1 MNEFLYLSNLDCRN
15 INLQIIKSFSLLILN
30 VSNPQTIYYI
40 FSNNFINQILVNDY
54 EKYDE
59 EFVSHYVNFLKSLS
73 SKLDPTIIQFF
84 FHKQY
89 NSFPLCSA
97 TLKLYNYPD
106 SMIKNTVRNII
117 LFFLKLKYEPIL
129 DYFCSLPSV
138 SYFPFLALSFRD
150 LIIKLNEEIMTDDNN
165 YQGLHSVQD
174 DIIIDILYFQ
184 DIFSLKIL
192 KISNLLLNS
201 LFYYT
206 ILPLLCGSLVSV
218 NRPKIGISTAL
229 YVLIILFEYVKDESF
244 LNALYS
250 VLFLNKISRKII
262 RLIKEYPNNIKNYYS
277 CWNEQ
282 KKASFPSYFD
292 YVSLNFSEPFISLLV
307 SNSTNY
313 LGETMMSDYKEIND
327 IKKTIKKKLK
337 DGFDLNNTQHYQIVL
352 QEVLKHMSKSEL
364 DIMINYHK
372 NLSVATGHNVGLFSD
387 DYKKN
392 SFSMMMHKMFY
403 KIKAEQDYL
412 ANLNDLAND
421 TDGGQL
427 ITLNLMNNEVKQ
439 NIFSY
444 LRSKDDTL
452 IILVST
458 LIFTCQQ
465 KNISN
470 ELQIVCGLAKAESH
484 KNSNYNTKEVLNQIF
499 DNNEYNKVSDEFE
512 MLELETNEVTN
523 KTDKVEKTIKQDLKI
538 NEFLDIDLT
547 QIISKVNNIESD
559 NNKPLNEDK
568 KESKITN
575 KKANLMDFYDK
586 VNKEN
591 LYFDNNFIFNE
602 LKCAE
607 QACYDK
613 NLIDSLIEVRHL
625 ILIYKKF
632 LAS

>member
-1 MNEFLYLSNLDCRN
+1 MNEFLYLSNLENRN

-97 TLKLYNYPD
+97 ALKLYNYPD

-117 LFFLKLKYEPIL
+117 LSLFKLKYEPIL

-138 SYFPFLALSFRD
+138 SYFPFLALAFRD
-150 LIIKLNEEIMTDDNN
+150 LILKLNEEIMTDDNT
-165 YQGLHSVQD
+165 YQGLHAVQD
-174 DIIIDILYFQ
+174 DITIDILYFQ
-184 DIFSLKIL
+184 DIFSLKIT
-192 KISNLLLNS
+192 KISNLLANS

-244 LNALYS
+244 INTLYS
-250 VLFLNKISRKII
+250 VLFLNKISRKIN
-262 RLIKEYPNNIKNYYS
+262 RMLKDYPNPIKNYFS

-282 KKASFPSYFD
+282 KKASFPSYFE
-292 YVSLNFSEPFISLLV
+292 YVCLNFSEPFISLLV
-307 SNSTNY
+307 SSSTNY
-313 LGETMMSDYKEIND
+313 QGEDMMSDYKEINE
-327 IKKTIKKKLK
+327 IKKIIKKKLK

-372 NLSVATGHNVGLFSD
+372 NLSIATGHNVGLFSD
-387 DYKKN
+387 DYKKH
-392 SFSMMMHKMFY
+392 SFLMMMHKMFF
-403 KIKAEQDYL
+403 KIKAEQEYL
-412 ANLNDLAND
+412 ANLDDLAND
-421 TDGGQL
+421 IEGGQL
-427 ITLNLMNNEVKQ
+427 KTLNLMNNEVKQ

-452 IILVST
+452 IILVSM
-458 LIFTCQQ
+458 LIFICQK
-465 KNISN
+465 KNIST
-470 ELQIVCGLAKAESH
+470 ELQFVCGLAKAETH
-484 KNSNYNTKEVLNQIF
+484 MNSNYDTNGVLNQIF
-499 DNNEYNKVSDEFE
+499 DVKEEENKIADGFE
-512 MLELETNEVTN
+512 MLDLETT
-523 KTDKVEKTIKQDLKI
+523 EKTKKTVDSLKSSNKNNKETYFDV
-538 NEFLDIDLT
+538 NEFIDTDLT
-547 QIISKVNNIESD
+547 QINSKGNNQDD
-559 NNKPLNEDK
+559 NYPYYL
-568 KESKITN
+568 
-575 KKANLMDFYDK
+575 KKANDDEHKKVNIGSNKNIMEFYDK
-586 VNKEN
+586 INKEQI
-591 LYFDNNFIFNE
+591 YFDNNFISNE
-602 LKCAE
+602 LKGAE

-613 NLIDSLIEVRHL
+613 NLIDNLLEV
-625 ILIYKKF
+625 
-632 LAS
+632 S